1 MIKLANKRN
10 FESSQPQ
17 KMLNIIISV
26 DWVTIYELDMCN
38 IHIKIGHRI
47 KYNSNIND
55 VATKKREKVNE
66 KSQKIYIMLCPKII
80 FAIHLTFV
88 LREKFVKAQK

>member
-38 IHIKIGHRI
+38 I
-47 KYNSNIND
+47 D
-55 VATKKREKVNE
+55 T
-66 KSQKIYIMLCPKII
+66 
-80 FAIHLTFV
+80 
-88 LREKFVKAQK
+88 